1 MHLKKFILIILGF
14 PVFGGMKILNYA
26 CTIL

>member
-1 MHLKKFILIILGF
+1 MHLKKSILIILGF
-14 PVFGGMKILNYA
+14 PVFDGMQILNYA